1 MNSNYALILNET
13 VINIIVWDGEAEL
26 ILPEGVS
33 TQIIEED
40 VFVDIGYGYTKKK
53 GFYPKD

>member
-1 MNSNYALILNET
+1 MNNNYAVILDET

-26 ILPEGVS
+26 ILPEGVT
-33 TQIIEED
+33 TQIIEEG